1 VRRVL
6 VGTPTKDGRVDARYS
21 VNLAYTMLLGAQREI
36 QITPWIIVGDST
48 MPRARND
55 IMKKAI
61 EDDFD
66 DLLFIDDDQ
75 GWQPEWILELLEYP
89 VDFVGMPVRKKSDD
103 MIDFNVKVSTPK
115 QDKET
120 GLIEVDSVGTGILR
134 ITGKALRAIWRNSRR
149 YTSDGRSARMAA
161 ELYIDEDGELVSE
174 DNAICRKW
182 RNLGG
187 KVYVAG
193 HMNPQH
199 IGTKVYVGNFLDTL
213 EKVMELRNA
222 RGSGE

>member
-103 MIDFNVKVSTPK
+103 VLDFNVKVSTPV

-134 ITGKALRAIWRNSRR
+134 ITGKACRSLWRNSRC
-149 YTSDGRSARMAA
+149 YTSDGRWARMVA